1 MIISRFTVNRPRFTM
16 MVCLIVLIIGG
27 MSLRKLP
34 IDLMPDIT
42 YPTLS
47 IFANY
52 ENASPEEVEELV
64 TRPIEEAMSAVPG
77 VEEVS
82 STSEEGSSRVRVSF
96 SWGTD
101 LDAATNDVRD
111 RLDRIIRALPEDMDR
126 PTLRKFDPNS
136 MPILIMGASSNL
148 DAIQIRKIIDDQVKY
163 RIERVPGV
171 AALDVWGGLERE
183 IQVNLDADK
192 IKARGISLDRIITSI
207 REAKLTLPAGNVEHG
222 NYQIIVRVP
231 GEYNDL
237 SQIRETVVAEKDGVL
252 VRLEDIASIEDTH
265 QKITRIVRVNGR
277 PGIQLSITKQSGRN
291 TVEVAEQVLEEVVKI
306 NRDIPQIE
314 LIPIIDFSDFIKRS
328 ISSVGSSAVFGGIFA
343 ILVLLFFLR
352 NMRST
357 AIVAVAIPLSIVATF
372 ALIYF
377 YGFTLN
383 IMTLGGL
390 ALGIGMLVDNSI
402 VVLENIYRYQESGSG
417 SKKAAIDGSEEVAS
431 AVVAS
436 TLTTV
441 AIFLPLIFI
450 EGMSGVMF
458 KQLAIVVSFA
468 LLCSLIVSLAVI
480 PMLASRYLRHVSIE
494 HFKKD
499 TVFRRLFLFSDRILV
514 RIDSLYRRLLHY
526 AMKYR
531 FRFLTAVCA
540 LLLGS
545 LFLIFLI
552 GVELMPQSDE
562 GEVRIYGEMQVGTK
576 LSIVDEK
583 FRYIDGIVET
593 EIPEIKSMVTSLGG
607 WSESHEGSIRL
618 SLVPRT
624 ERSRSSE
631 EIASDIRS
639 RLSGIPG
646 MSIRTRAGTGMFTRM
661 LAGRGGGT
669 ERIEVEIRGYDL
681 DTADALALQIKS
693 AVEKVEGITDARVS
707 RETGKPEYLVHV
719 NRERAADMKL
729 SVSSIARMLQTS
741 LGGTNAGYYRE
752 SGHEYRILVRLKD
765 AENLELDEILSLSLL
780 NSDGQPV
787 ILRNVVD
794 VEPNSGPVSISRR
807 DQERVVTV
815 TANYADR
822 DMGSILGDIREKLNL
837 IPVPDGFSIG
847 FTGEYEQQQ
856 ETFGELGIMM
866 VLALMIV
873 YMVMVSLYESYRDP
887 FVVMFSIPP
896 AAIGV
901 TWMLF
906 LTGTTLNMQ
915 SIIGCIML
923 AGIVVNNA
931 IVLVDHINLLRQRD
945 KMPLLEAIEEAGIR
959 RLRPILMTAFTTML
973 ALAPMAIGYGE
984 GGEFQAPLARAVIG
998 GLFTATLITLV
1009 VVPIIYFLFESRTKN
1024 HETGEGRAEA

>member
-222 NYQIIVRVP
+222 NYQIIVRIP

>member
-1 MIISRFTVNRPRFTM
+1 M